1 MYLFFHA
8 DCNIHDFTYTQGYYL
23 FQKHF
28 ILLRFILRVWHRWK
42 CDWGFY
48 KVMIRD
54 IWVIRWGMGS
64 LSTYGAIRGSVMAT
78 IYLIAVRLA
87 GWRFYGK
94 PIDNLP

>member
-23 FQKHF
+23 FKNHF

-54 IWVIRWGMGS
+54 IWVIRWAMGS
-64 LSTYGAIRGSVMAT
+64 LSTYGAVRGTVMAT
-78 IYLIAVRLA
+78 IYLIAVRFA